1 VLVQVVQPI
10 DSITESKRVVRTNKE
25 LSLVFVEGEEL
36 TVVGVA
42 LLMAAQVLLYVFK
55 YRQSSALNQFVE
67 R

>member
-1 VLVQVVQPI
+1 MLVQVVQPI

-55 YRQSSALNQFVE
+55 YRQSSALNKFVE

>member
-1 VLVQVVQPI
+1 MLVQVVQPI
-10 DSITESKRVVRTNKE
+10 DSITESKRVMRTNKE

-55 YRQSSALNQFVE
+55 YRQSSALNKFVE

>member
-55 YRQSSALNQFVE
+55 YRQSSALNKFVE